1 MLNGGGGI
9 AQTIL
14 TLCLSILSF
23 RLFGYFWSRKMSLI
37 VEMKALSTCPG
48 SSCPSYLLN
57 QGIQFSRLKKLLVIY
72 EHNKHFIIVSSI
84 R

>member
-14 TLCLSILSF
+14 NLCLSILSF

-37 VEMKALSTCPG
+37 VEMKALST
-48 SSCPSYLLN
+48 L
-57 QGIQFSRLKKLLVIY
+57 SRIILSIVPFESGDTVLSPEEVI
-72 EHNKHFIIVSSI
+72 SDL
-84 R
+84 